1 MTDVTEVA
9 PDLFRLCTWIPE
21 ANLQFCQFLVRDDE
35 PLLYHTGM
43 KGLFPTVRDA
53 VAKVLDPKTVR
64 WIAFSHFE
72 DDECGSLREWQELAP
87 QATPVCSFVGKV
99 VSVDGYAAL
108 RPARAM
114 EDGEVLQTGKHR
126 FRLLQT
132 PHLPHCWE
140 ASLLFEETQRTL
152 FCSDL
157 VHQGGEH
164 EAVTSADVTDR
175 VAQTLREYEA
185 GPFASYV
192 PWTAKT
198 RPMLERLAALE
209 PKTLAIMHGSTVT
222 GDAARTLR
230 DVANV
235 MEEVLGG
242 GAR

>member
-21 ANLQFCQFLVRDDE
+21 ADLQFCQFLVRDDE

-43 KGLFPTVRDA
+43 RGLFPLVRDA
-53 VAKVLDPKTVR
+53 VARILDPTSVR

-72 DDECGSLREWQELAP
+72 DDECGSLREWQEVAP

-114 EDGEVLQTGKHR
+114 EDGEVLATGKHR
-126 FRLLQT
+126 FRFLRT

-140 ASLLFEETQRTL
+140 AGLLFEETQRTL

-164 EAVTSADVTDR
+164 EAVTSSDVVGR
-175 VAQTLREYEA
+175 VEKTLREYEA

-198 RPMLERLAALE
+198 RPMLERLAALD
-209 PKTLAIMHGSTVT
+209 PKTLAIMHGSTFT
-222 GDAARTLR
+222 GDGARTLR
-230 DVANV
+230 DVADV
-235 MEEVLGG
+235 MERVLSVK
-242 GAR
+242 